1 MPSADKLNIL
11 IDSIP
16 TKEKKIWRS
25 LVNMKK
31 VLKAFKYLKIINP
44 YYSSIKI
51 IDSCE
56 LQIDEIVNNDSDSD
70 SDMEINNSMLEHQP
84 SSYYTNIIQQQYT
97 VQQIGN
103 AISDITDIEKYSS

>member
-1 MPSADKLNIL
+1 MKGIAIHLPLPCEATHDHVRDTLPSADKLNIL

-31 VLKAFKYLKIINP
+31 VFTALKYLKIINP

-56 LQIDEIVNNDSDSD
+56 
-70 SDMEINNSMLEHQP
+70 
-84 SSYYTNIIQQQYT
+84 
-97 VQQIGN
+97 
-103 AISDITDIEKYSS
+103 

>member
-1 MPSADKLNIL
+1 
-11 IDSIP
+11 
-16 TKEKKIWRS
+16 
-25 LVNMKK
+25 MKK
-31 VLKAFKYLKIINP
+31 VLKALKFLKIINP

-84 SSYYTNIIQQQYT
+84 FIRLYKHNTTTIYSATNRKC
-97 VQQIGN
+97 N
-103 AISDITDIEKYSS
+103 K